1 MAEFSNKVAIVTGAG
16 SGIGK
21 AIAESLAKEGA
32 RVVVCGRDVEKL
44 RQVVEG
50 IERDGGTAFFVQA
63 DQLLPT
69 APDMIV
75 EQTVKTWGR
84 IDIIINNAA
93 LVCNK
98 PIEAVTHEDWDR
110 LFAVNVKSVFF
121 LIQKALPNLKE
132 TRGSI
137 VNISS
142 LNSQKNIAGN
152 FVYDSLKAALNHL
165 TTGLALDLKDT
176 GIRCNALLP
185 AGIATP
191 LLNEWFKQLIEDPA
205 EAEKVA
211 ESEKLRADVG
221 SPQQVADAALYLCS
235 EKASWVNGALIPLHG
250 GFQLG

>member
-1 MAEFSNKVAIVTGAG
+1 MAEFLGKVAIVTGST

-21 AIAESLAKEGA
+21 AVAETLASQGA
-32 RVVVCGRDVEKL
+32 HVVICGRNEEKG

-50 IERDGGTAFFVQA
+50 IEHAGGVALFVQV
-63 DQLLPT
+63 DQSVPYAT
-69 APDMIV
+69 DRIV
-75 EQTVKTWGR
+75 EEAVKAWGR

-98 PIEAVTHEDWDR
+98 PIEAVKHEDWDR
-110 LFAVNVKSVFF
+110 LFTVNIKSGFF
-121 LIQKALPNLKE
+121 LVQKALPYLQK

-152 FVYDSLKAALNHL
+152 FIYDSLKAALNHL
-165 TTGLALDLKDT
+165 TTGLALDLRDM

-191 LLNEWFKQLIEDPA
+191 LLNDWFKQLMEDPS
-205 EAEKVA
+205 EAERIA

-221 SPQQVADAALYLCS
+221 EPQQVADVVLFLCS
-235 EKASWVNGALIPLHG
+235 SHASWVNGALIPLHG
-250 GFQLG
+250 GYQIG

>member
-1 MAEFSNKVAIVTGAG
+1 MAEFLNQVAIVTGST

-21 AIAESLAKEGA
+21 AVAESLAKQGV
-32 RVVVCGRDVEKL
+32 RVVVCGRDEENG

-50 IERDGGTAFFVQA
+50 IERDGGTAIFVQA
-63 DQLLPT
+63 DQLLPS
-69 APDMIV
+69 APDTIV
-75 EQTVKTWGR
+75 EQAVKSWGR
-84 IDIIINNAA
+84 IDIVVNNAA

-98 PIEAVTHEDWDR
+98 PIETVQHEDWDR
-110 LFAVNVKSVFF
+110 LFAVNVKSGFF
-121 LIQKALPNLKE
+121 LVQKALPYLKE

-191 LLNEWFKQLIEDPA
+191 LLNDWFKQLMDDA
-205 EAEKVA
+205 VEAERVA
-211 ESEKLRADVG
+211 ESEKLRSDVG
-221 SPQQVADAALYLCS
+221 SPQQVADAVLFLCS
-235 EKASWVNGALIPLHG
+235 GQASWVNGALIPMHG
-250 GFQLG
+250 GHKLG